1 MTWEVMERLAWLATA
16 VAFLW
21 LLHLITLW
29 WKNAPTVYPDHC
41 VDRVIRHGHEECGG
55 PCTNE
60 RPLPC
65 ERRATEVTA

>member
-1 MTWEVMERLAWLATA
+1 MWEVMERLAWLS
-16 VAFLW
+16 VAASGLW
-21 LLHLITLW
+21 LLYLIQKW
-29 WKNAPTVYPDHC
+29 ISEFAPKVYPDHC